1 MSKSSAF
8 SDLATV
14 VSAGFGGLSE
24 EAAVLETPR
33 RSSENLHASSLNTS
47 QMHSSWPAHRPRS
60 LFETSNPDKTK
71 SDESMERKMKILMQN
86 PKLWQ
91 EFKDRLA
98 HSTHRSRSAVIQTVL
113 KEFLEES
120 SEIKEELAQQ
130 EAMISTLRSPQSFG
144 PLKRLSMLGPV
155 SSLTAGLGDECSA
168 SLRSSFNSKSSP
180 PAQPTAN
187 DAHIRRPTITHD
199 SSTGGSGIQLIM
211 RASRAAA
218 STLDSLGDFLS
229 EDARA
234 QPKEDR
240 AKESADFLA
249 RSHFKSLEGSVGSFE
264 SLDLQGSLLA
274 KSGGSCHRTCL
285 PSLSE
290 DQGDVNDVQAHAT
303 SRAA

>member
-60 LFETSNPDKTK
+60 LFETSNPDKKK
-71 SDESMERKMKILMQN
+71 SDESMERKIKILMQN

-130 EAMISTLRSPQSFG
+130 EAMISTQRSLQSFG
-144 PLKRLSMLGPV
+144 PLKRLSMLAPV
-155 SSLTAGLGDECSA
+155 SSLTAGLGDECSP
-168 SLRSSFNSKSSP
+168 SLRSSFNSNSSL

-187 DAHIRRPTITHD
+187 DAHICRPTITHD
-199 SSTGGSGIQLIM
+199 SSTGGSGIQLLM

-229 EDARA
+229 DEARA
-234 QPKEDR
+234 QPKDR

-249 RSHFKSLEGSVGSFE
+249 RSHSKNLPVEDSFE
-264 SLDLQGSLLA
+264 SLDLQESLPA
-274 KSGGSCHRTCL
+274 KNGGSRHRTCL
-285 PSLSE
+285 PSFSE
-290 DQGDVNDVQAHAT
+290 DQGDVNNVQAHAT